1 MANHQAAATISRMV
15 ATDEA
20 ASVRRRGG
28 ASTSASS
35 SSSSS
40 LAGGGGGGGGGVS
53 VREHLRRF
61 KDYDAQVCDVQ
72 PYSVTT
78 DYVLLTTYHILLLP
92 LTTYYILLLP
102 LLLLTTY

>member
-28 ASTSASS
+28 ASSTSAAA

-61 KDYDAQVCDVQ
+61 KVYDAQVCDVQ

-78 DYVLLTTYHILLLP
+78 DYVLLTTY
-92 LTTYYILLLP
+92 Y
-102 LLLLTTY
+102 